1 MAWGGS
7 GDERQS
13 DLPPSIVTTLGVA
26 ALARLLR
33 EFLRVSQAVVMTAAG
48 SVRHNLLLAV
58 GSVGLAFVVWML
70 IVDTEH
76 PTRAGVFPVDISVEP
91 VNMPEGLTL
100 GGPLGDAALRIEAD
114 EDVWDELVASDFRAT
129 VNLLGA
135 QIGTQD
141 VEVKV
146 EPLGKRNGLRLIEVI
161 PTLHAVGAPPGTVRV
176 ELKPLVSQ
184 VVPVSID
191 VVGVPPMG
199 YEPSTPNVEPDQV
212 VVSGPEELVSRVE
225 AAVATVELS
234 GAVTDVRQTYSL
246 VPHDDGGFIVA
257 GVTLDPD
264 SVDIEITVEQKRFS
278 RLVVVSPSLQGS
290 PAAGYNVTAVELD
303 PASVTLLGPLE
314 LLNVT
319 SFVVTDNVDITG
331 ATSDITR
338 IVNIVG
344 VPRGVSIS
352 GSGAVTVRIS
362 ISAGEGEATFGV
374 APQWTGLASDLRV
387 VSITSLVEV
396 TLQGELPTLRNVSP
410 DQVTASVDL
419 SDLGA
424 GSHRLEPQVEAPD
437 GLQVASISPTSV
449 EVVLETAP

>member
-1 MAWGGS
+1 
-7 GDERQS
+7 
-13 DLPPSIVTTLGVA
+13 
-26 ALARLLR
+26 LARLLR
-33 EFLRVSQAVVMTAAG
+33 EFFRIARTVIGA
-48 SVRHNLLLAV
+48 AV
-58 GSVGLAFVVWML
+58 GSVRGNLGLAVLSVALAFGVWMF

-76 PTRAGVFPVDISVEP
+76 PTRTGVFPVDISVEP

-100 GGPLGDAALRIEAD
+100 GGPLGEVALRIEAD
-114 EDVWDELVASDFRAT
+114 EDLWDELVASDFRAT

-146 EPLGKRNGLRLIEVI
+146 ELLGKRNGLRLIEVI
-161 PTLHAVGAPPGTVRV
+161 PTLHPAGAPPGTVRV

-184 VVPVSID
+184 VVPVS
-191 VVGVPPMG
+191 VEAVGAPPMG
-199 YEPSTPNVEPDQV
+199 YEPSMPNVEPEQV
-212 VVSGPEELVSRVE
+212 VVSGPEELVSRVA
-225 AAVATVELS
+225 AAVATVDLS
-234 GAVTDVRQTYSL
+234 GVVSDVRETYSL
-246 VPHDDGGFIVA
+246 VPRDDSGFIVE

-319 SFVVTDNVDITG
+319 SFVVTGDIDITG
-331 ATSDITR
+331 ASGDISR

-344 VPRGVSIS
+344 VPAGVSIS
-352 GSGAVTVRIS
+352 GSGTVSVRVRIA
-362 ISAGEGEATFGV
+362 AGEGEATFGV
-374 APQWTGLASDLRV
+374 APKWTGLASDLRV

-437 GLQVASISPTSV
+437 GLQVANISPTSV